1 MSNPIDDKPKRWYER
16 AQAGELRPRDDSN
29 ASANEAPVKA
39 LSDKLAAEFR
49 RSRASVVTLDLNVTR
64 LAEPAARATLR
75 QAAAL
80 CGIHPDNVLI
90 DFDPKARILRM
101 AHKPF

>member
-1 MSNPIDDKPKRWYER
+1 MSDPSGNRPKPWYER
-16 AQAGELRPRDDSN
+16 ARAGELRPHDLTGV
-29 ASANEAPVKA
+29 SAAAAPVEA
-39 LSDKLAAEFR
+39 LAERLAAEFR
-49 RSRASVVTLDLNVTR
+49 RSRTSVVTINLEVSSLD
-64 LAEPAARATLR
+64 EPAARATMR

-90 DFDPKARILRM
+90 EYDAKSRILRM